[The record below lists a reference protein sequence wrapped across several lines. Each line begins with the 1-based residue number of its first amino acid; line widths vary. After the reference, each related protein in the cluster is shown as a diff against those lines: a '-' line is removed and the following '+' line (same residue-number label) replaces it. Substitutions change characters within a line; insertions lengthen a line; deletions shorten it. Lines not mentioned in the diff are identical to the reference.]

1 MCGLCVMCVYCVSF
15 YLCKKVCMMY
25 GLGEFL
31 IARLVSVCKSVSF
44 LFSMCEL
51 LFICDCEC
59 CE

>member
-1 MCGLCVMCVYCVSF
+1 MCVYCVSF
-15 YLCKKVCMMY
+15 YLYVCKKVCMMY